1 MRKRVWAAAA
11 IGLGLSATL
20 AFAGPIEDRQQLM
33 KQNGAA
39 IKALSEMAQGNA
51 PFDVAAVQENAQK
64 LVTDFE
70 QLKDL
75 FPEGSDKGP
84 PDTWAKPEIWTD
96 REGFEAAR
104 MKAHEASAAAAAVT
118 DQAALGAAVQAIGGT
133 CQGCHE
139 KYRTPKS

>member
-1 MRKRVWAAAA
+1 MRKPIWAAAA

-33 KQNGAA
+33 KENGAA
-39 IKALSEMAQGNA
+39 IKALAQMAQGEA
-51 PFDVAAVQENAQK
+51 PFDAGAVQQNAQK
-64 LVTDFE
+64 LASDF
-70 QLKDL
+70 QQIKDL

-84 PDTWAKPEIWTD
+84 PETWAKSEIWTD

-104 MKAHEASAAAAAVT
+104 LKALEASNAAAAVT
-118 DQAALGAAVQAIGGT
+118 EQAALGGAVQAIGGS

>member
-1 MRKRVWAAAA
+1 MWAAAA

-33 KQNGAA
+33 KENGAA
-39 IKALSEMAQGNA
+39 IKALAQMAQGEA
-51 PFDVAAVQENAQK
+51 PFDAGAVQQNAQK
-64 LVTDFE
+64 LVSDFE
-70 QLKDL
+70 KLKDL

-84 PDTWAKPEIWTD
+84 PETWAKPEIWTD
-96 REGFEAAR
+96 RDGFEAAR
-104 MKAHEASAAAAAVT
+104 MKALDASNAAAAVT
-118 DQAALGAAVQAIGGT
+118 DQAALGAAVQAIGGS

>member
-1 MRKRVWAAAA
+1 MRKRIWAAAA

-33 KQNGAA
+33 KENGAA
-39 IKALSEMAQGNA
+39 IKALAQMAQGEA
-51 PFDVAAVQENAQK
+51 PFDAGAVQQNAQK
-64 LVTDFE
+64 LASDFQ

-84 PDTWAKPEIWTD
+84 PETWAKPEIWTD

-104 MKAHEASAAAAAVT
+104 LKALEASNAAAAVT
-118 DQAALGAAVQAIGGT
+118 DQAALGAAVQAIGGS

>member
-1 MRKRVWAAAA
+1 MRKRIWAAAA

-51 PFDVAAVQENAQK
+51 PFDAAAVQENAQK

-104 MKAHEASAAAAAVT
+104 LKAHEASTAAAAVT

>member
-1 MRKRVWAAAA
+1 MRKRFWAVAAM
-11 IGLGLSATL
+11 GLGLSATL

-51 PFDVAAVQENAQK
+51 PFDAAAVQENAQK

-104 MKAHEASAAAAAVT
+104 MKAHEASTAALAVT
-118 DQAALGAAVQAIGGT
+118 DQAALGAAVQAIGGA